1 MSEVQL
7 ESDLRHAGDLPRV
20 EELIH
25 PRHLEDVPVRSQSLA
40 CGGDRRESC
49 VLPRSLA

>member
-7 ESDLRHAGDLPRV
+7 ESDPRHAGDLPRV

-25 PRHLEDVPVRSQSLA
+25 PRHLGDVLVRSQTLA
-40 CGGDRRESC
+40 CGGDRRELRA
-49 VLPRSLA
+49 LPHSLA